1 MTASHTVEHPVEL
14 LTFVF
19 ACHQDVKKNKV
30 RQWLK
35 YGSVKVNGRS
45 VTRYNHRLQAGD
57 VVSIRG
63 KEEVLSESLLPRGM
77 TVLFEDASLVVIE
90 KPANLLSMANATE
103 RNKTAYS
110 YLTDYV
116 RRGNPKSPNRVWI
129 VHRLDRD
136 TSGLMIFAKS
146 EDAKQVLQANWL
158 RAEKCYLAVVE
169 GDLPADSG
177 ELSSNSNQRGPTA
190 VDSVP
195 PSERTRLAVTN
206 YRVLKRSATCALVEL
221 TPQTGRRN
229 QIREHL
235 ADAKCPIIGDRKH
248 KARTNPARRLG
259 LHASSLQFPHPLSGE
274 ILNFTSPLPRVLSRQ
289 V

>member
-19 ACHQDVKKNKV
+19 ACHQDVKKVKV

-77 TVLFEDASLVVIE
+77 TVLFEDESLVVIE
-90 KPANLLSMANATE
+90 KPANLLSMATPRE
-103 RNKTAYS
+103 RDKTAYS
-110 YLTDYV
+110 YLTDYI
-116 RRGNPKSPNRVWI
+116 RRGNPQSPKRVWI
-129 VHRLDRD
+129 VHRLDRE
-136 TSGLMIFAKS
+136 TSGLMVFAKT
-146 EDAKQVLQANWL
+146 EEAKQVLQANWL
-158 RAEKCYLAVVE
+158 QAEKGYLAVVE
-169 GDLPADSG
+169 GNLPASSG
-177 ELSSNSNQRGPTA
+177 ELSSEMDERHPSA
-190 VDSVP
+190 ADSAP
-195 PSERTRLAVTN
+195 PSQRTRLAVTK
-206 YRVLKRSATCALVEL
+206 YRVLKRNATRALVEL
-221 TPQTGRRN
+221 TPQTGSRN

-248 KARTNPARRLG
+248 KAVTNPARRLG

-274 ILNFTSPLPRVLSRQ
+274 ILNFSSPLPRVLSRQ